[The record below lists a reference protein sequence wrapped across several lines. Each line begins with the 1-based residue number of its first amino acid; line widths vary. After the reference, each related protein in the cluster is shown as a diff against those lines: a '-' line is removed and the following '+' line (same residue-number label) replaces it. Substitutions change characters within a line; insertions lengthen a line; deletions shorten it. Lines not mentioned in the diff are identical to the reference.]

1 MKKLL
6 LIPLSFLLMFL
17 SGCQLLF
24 MSNKNMLKYYVD
36 NDNYGEVIGE
46 VIEKNVA
53 YATDS
58 FQSSC
63 LLTIE
68 VSFGAEFYKKD
79 GLEIELPINDYFEIF
94 GHEELY
100 VMVDVGDVIKFV
112 SAPRIFYDGHNKP
125 IVSLSKDG
133 QTMLSFEKGK
143 ADYIEWI
150 IRTW

>member
-6 LIPLSFLLMFL
+6 LVPLSFLLMFL

-46 VIEKNVA
+46 VVEKNVTP
-53 YATDS
+53 ATDS
-58 FQSSC
+58 YQSTC
-63 LLTIE
+63 LLTLE
-68 VSFGAEFYKKD
+68 VTFGVEFYKKD
-79 GLEIELPINDYFEIF
+79 GIEVELPINDYFEIF
-94 GHEELY
+94 GHEGLY
-100 VMVDVGDVIKFV
+100 DMVDVGDVIKLI

-125 IVSLSKDG
+125 IVALSKDG
-133 QTMLSFEKGK
+133 QTVLSFEKGK